1 MKKKITNY
9 FLLLAI
15 AIVGLSSFVSCKD
28 YESDDT
34 VSMKE
39 QLRDIIIKQAGDV
52 SNLASQL
59 QALEGKVGNTDEL
72 AGKTLAE
79 VLADVSETATDA
91 QTTANKNDAQLKSL
105 FNEMTNLN
113 DAVSQLKCV
122 TDLSDKVLTLEKTLN
137 GGDGVDGLVK
147 KVSDIR
153 SDLTTLCNGW
163 TGNLKDLS
171 DEAAKALALAKED
184 SARIDQLKNDHQDS
198 ITEINKQISLLNGKY
213 DNLQLDVNAAKA
225 DAAAAKKQADSL
237 FNETKRL
244 IDSANQ
250 VAMAHINDT
259 LAVTKRELETAFKAA
274 DEALSEKIDSLDA
287 ALNSL
292 LNKLSDR
299 MYKMV
304 TGVIIQG
311 TENYVT
317 GSVNTPFDISSNV
330 LAAFYG
336 SNKTG
341 VNVTFPMGAGPGYS
355 SCYVRPEEATGFT
368 PLIAG
373 ETVLAADA
381 TAMYEESDVY
391 GGNAGRL
398 YVTVNPSSADMSGL
412 QCSLVDTR
420 DDAAAGYGTFT
431 LNKCNDRQMKFG
443 WTRSAETNGFYVANA
458 NVVDPQAA
466 KADVNVETLKDVAK
480 DVLNKVTKSGT
491 SRLSIA
497 EAVSTVY
504 KELNNKLVAYAVKI
518 PGTYVDSLGV
528 EHERN
533 IYSQYKLAATAVKP
547 LSYAT
552 LKDGLS
558 KQIPMLPTLESKGII
573 IDMDQFKW
581 TPISEMDSIEVTVEL
596 DNYPDINNI
605 TINGDPVVKVDVTQP
620 QAVITKFYE
629 KKDGTDTRRY
639 SEDELLA
646 AGKNLNEYY
655 LVDITVTVTDADVK
669 LSDFDFSGVKV
680 TIGTKTE
687 TMKVKVPMDEFN
699 VMIRDI
705 NDQVGGMLDNV
716 TSVAE
721 KLNNAVQ
728 SVDNYINRMNS
739 YIQKINNKLRNI
751 NSLLQI
757 TLMYETS
764 NGGYAQVNALN
775 SASAATQMSL
785 NGKTEG
791 AILLKPTS
799 YTAEMFAPALKKYVA
814 VTSAPSAAA
823 QTFANAGENMNKVLD
838 GRCREVMFQANQPGL
853 YEITYSA
860 VDFYGYIT
868 TRKFYINVE

>member
-52 SNLASQL
+52 SGLARQL
-59 QALEGKVGNTDEL
+59 QELQGKVGDTDPL

-79 VLADVSETATDA
+79 VLADVSSTASDA
-91 QTTANKNDAQLKSL
+91 QTTANKNKTQLSAL
-105 FNEMTNLN
+105 FGTMTDLNE
-113 DAVSQLKCV
+113 AVSKLTCV
-122 TDLSDKVLTLEKTLN
+122 TDLSNKVLTLEQTLN
-137 GGDGVDGLVK
+137 GKDGEDGLVK

-153 SDLTTLCNGW
+153 SELTTLCNGW

-250 VAMAHINDT
+250 VAMDHINDT
-259 LAVTKRELETAFKAA
+259 LAVTKQELENAFKAA

-466 KADVNVETLKDVAK
+466 KADVNVETLKNVAK

-605 TINGDPVVKVDVTQP
+605 TINGDPVVDVDVTQP
-620 QAVITKFYE
+620 QAVITKVYE
-629 KKDGTDTRRY
+629 NKTTGVRY
-639 SEDELLA
+639 NEDELP
-646 AGKNLNEYY
+646 AGADLNDYY
-655 LVDITVTVTDADVK
+655 LVDISVTVKDADVK
-669 LSDFDFSGVKV
+669 LGNFDFSGVKV

-728 SVDNYINRMNS
+728 GVDNYINRMNS

-823 QTFANAGENMNKVLD
+823 QNFANAGENMNKVLD

>member
-184 SARIDQLKNDHQDS
+184 SVRIDKLASDHQDS
-198 ITEINKQISLLNGKY
+198 ITEINKQIKLLNGKY

-341 VNVTFPMGAGPGYS
+341 VNVTFPMGAVSGYS

-620 QAVITKFYE
+620 QAVIKKVYE
-629 KKDGTDTRRY
+629 NKTTGVRYEEDKLPAGADLKD
-639 SEDELLA
+639 
-646 AGKNLNEYY
+646 YY

-699 VMIRDI
+699 AMIRDI

-823 QTFANAGENMNKVLD
+823 QNFANAGENMNKVLD

>member
-79 VLADVSETATDA
+79 VLADVSETATAA
-91 QTTANKNDAQLKSL
+91 QNTANDNDAQLKAL
-105 FNEMTNLN
+105 FKGMTDLNE
-113 DAVSQLKCV
+113 AVSQLDCV
-122 TDLSDKVLTLEKTLN
+122 AELSAKVFGTDGEE
-137 GGDGVDGLVK
+137 GLVK

-153 SDLTTLCNGW
+153 RELTTLCNGW

-250 VAMAHINDT
+250 VAMDHINDT
-259 LAVTKRELETAFKAA
+259 LAVTKQELETAFKAA

-373 ETVLAADA
+373 EAVLAADA

-466 KADVNVETLKDVAK
+466 KADVNVETLKNVAK

-605 TINGDPVVKVDVTQP
+605 TINGDPVVDVDVTQP
-620 QAVITKFYE
+620 QAVITKVYE
-629 KKDGTDTRRY
+629 NKYTGVRY
-639 SEDELLA
+639 NEDELP
-646 AGKNLNEYY
+646 AGANLNDYY
-655 LVDITVTVTDADVK
+655 LVDISVTVKDADVK
-669 LSDFDFSGVKV
+669 LGNFDFSGVKV

-728 SVDNYINRMNS
+728 GVDNYINRMNS

-764 NGGYAQVNALN
+764 NGGYAQVNAVN

-823 QTFANAGENMNKVLD
+823 QNFANAGENMNKVLD

>member
-52 SNLASQL
+52 SSLARQL
-59 QALEGKVGNTDEL
+59 QELQGAVGNTDQL

-79 VLADVSETATDA
+79 VLADVNATATAA
-91 QTTANKNDAQLKSL
+91 QTTANANDAQLKAL
-105 FNEMTNLN
+105 FGATTDLNE
-113 DAVSQLKCV
+113 AVSQLTCV
-122 TDLSDKVLTLEKTLN
+122 SDLSSKVLTLEKTLN
-137 GGDGVDGLVK
+137 GGDGVEGLVK
-147 KVSDIR
+147 KVSDI
-153 SDLTTLCNGW
+153 SNALTTLRNGW

-213 DNLQLDVNAAKA
+213 DNLQSDVNAAKA

-259 LAVTKRELETAFKAA
+259 LAVTKQELETAFKAA

-373 ETVLAADA
+373 VTVLAADA

-466 KADVNVETLKDVAK
+466 KADVNVETLKNVAK

-605 TINGDPVVKVDVTQP
+605 TINGDPVVDVDVTQP
-620 QAVITKFYE
+620 QAVITKVYE
-629 KKDGTDTRRY
+629 NKSTGVRY
-639 SEDELLA
+639 NEDELP
-646 AGKNLNEYY
+646 AGANLNDYY
-655 LVDITVTVTDADVK
+655 LVDISVTVKDADVK
-669 LSDFDFSGVKV
+669 LGNFDFSGVKV

-823 QTFANAGENMNKVLD
+823 QNFANAGENMNKVLD

>member
-9 FLLLAI
+9 FLLLTI

-59 QALEGKVGNTDEL
+59 QALEGKVGNTDQL

-79 VLADVSETATDA
+79 VLADVSSTASDA
-91 QTTANKNDAQLKSL
+91 KSTADANNTQLSAL
-105 FNEMTNLN
+105 FGTVTNLN
-113 DAVSQLKCV
+113 EAVSKLTCV
-122 TDLSDKVLTLEKTLN
+122 TDLSNKVLTLEQTLN
-137 GGDGVDGLVK
+137 GKDGEDGLVK

-184 SARIDQLKNDHQDS
+184 SARIDKLASDHQDS
-198 ITEINKQISLLNGKY
+198 ITEINKQIKLLNGKY

-250 VAMAHINDT
+250 VAMAHIDDT
-259 LAVTKRELETAFKAA
+259 LAVTKQELETAFKAA

-466 KADVNVETLKDVAK
+466 KADVNVETLKNVAK

-558 KQIPMLPTLESKGII
+558 KQIPMLPTLESKGIN

-605 TINGDPVVKVDVTQP
+605 TINGDPVVDVDVTQP
-620 QAVITKFYE
+620 QAVITKVYE
-629 KKDGTDTRRY
+629 NKTTGVRYEEDKLPAGADLKD
-639 SEDELLA
+639 
-646 AGKNLNEYY
+646 YY

-669 LSDFDFSGVKV
+669 LSNFDFSGVKV

-728 SVDNYINRMNS
+728 GVDNYINKMNS

-823 QTFANAGENMNKVLD
+823 QNFANAGENMNKVLD

>member
-79 VLADVSETATDA
+79 VLADVSETATAA
-91 QTTANKNDAQLKSL
+91 QNTANKNDAQLKAL
-105 FNEMTNLN
+105 FGEMTNLN
-113 DAVSQLKCV
+113 DAVSQLTCV
-122 TDLSDKVLTLEKTLN
+122 SDLSNKVLTLEKTLN
-137 GGDGVDGLVK
+137 GGDGVEGLID
-147 KVSDIR
+147 KVSNI
-153 SDLTTLCNGW
+153 SNGLTTLRNGW

-259 LAVTKRELETAFKAA
+259 LAVTKQELETAFKAA

-373 ETVLAADA
+373 EAVLAADA

-605 TINGDPVVKVDVTQP
+605 TINGDPVVDVDVTQP
-620 QAVITKFYE
+620 QAVITKVYE
-629 KKDGTDTRRY
+629 NKSTGVRY
-639 SEDELLA
+639 NEDELP
-646 AGKNLNEYY
+646 AGANLNDYY
-655 LVDITVTVTDADVK
+655 LVDISVTVKDADVK
-669 LSDFDFSGVKV
+669 LGNFDFSGVKV

-764 NGGYAQVNALN
+764 NGGYAQVNAVN

-823 QTFANAGENMNKVLD
+823 QNFANAGENMNKVLD

>member
-91 QTTANKNDAQLKSL
+91 QTTANANSTQLKAL
-105 FNEMTNLN
+105 FGEMTNLN
-113 DAVSQLKCV
+113 DAVSQLTCV

-137 GGDGVDGLVK
+137 GGDGVEGLIE
-147 KVSDIR
+147 KVSNI
-153 SDLTTLCNGW
+153 SNDLTTLRNGW

-184 SARIDQLKNDHQDS
+184 SARIDKLASDHQDS
-198 ITEINKQISLLNGKY
+198 ITEINKQIKLLNGKY
-213 DNLQLDVNAAKA
+213 DNLQSDVNAAKA

-620 QAVITKFYE
+620 QAVIKKVYE
-629 KKDGTDTRRY
+629 NKTTGVRYEEDKLPAGADLKD
-639 SEDELLA
+639 
-646 AGKNLNEYY
+646 YY

-699 VMIRDI
+699 AMIRDI

-823 QTFANAGENMNKVLD
+823 QNFANAGENMNKVLD

>member
-184 SARIDQLKNDHQDS
+184 SARIDKLASDHQDS
-198 ITEINKQISLLNGKY
+198 ITEINKQIKLLNGKY

-341 VNVTFPMGAGPGYS
+341 VNVTFPMGAVSGYS

-605 TINGDPVVKVDVTQP
+605 TINGDPVVKVDATQP
-620 QAVITKFYE
+620 QAVIKTVYE
-629 KKDGTDTRRY
+629 NKTTGVRYEEDKLPAGADLKD
-639 SEDELLA
+639 
-646 AGKNLNEYY
+646 YY

-699 VMIRDI
+699 AMIRDI

>member
-79 VLADVSETATDA
+79 VLADVSETATAA
-91 QTTANKNDAQLKSL
+91 QNTANDNDAQLKAL
-105 FNEMTNLN
+105 FKGMTDLNE
-113 DAVSQLKCV
+113 AVSQLDCV
-122 TDLSDKVLTLEKTLN
+122 AELSSKVLTLEKTLN
-137 GGDGVDGLVK
+137 GEDGVDGLVK

-153 SDLTTLCNGW
+153 SELTTLCNGW

-259 LAVTKRELETAFKAA
+259 LAVTKQELETAFKAA

-466 KADVNVETLKDVAK
+466 KADVNVETLKNVAK

-620 QAVITKFYE
+620 QAVIKKVYE
-629 KKDGTDTRRY
+629 NKTTGVRYEEDKLPAGADLKD
-639 SEDELLA
+639 
-646 AGKNLNEYY
+646 YY

-699 VMIRDI
+699 AMIRDI

-823 QTFANAGENMNKVLD
+823 QNFANAGENMNKVLD

>member
-137 GGDGVDGLVK
+137 GGDGVEGLVK

-259 LAVTKRELETAFKAA
+259 LAVTKQELETAFKAA

-605 TINGDPVVKVDVTQP
+605 TINGDPVVDVDVTQP
-620 QAVITKFYE
+620 QAVITKVYE
-629 KKDGTDTRRY
+629 NKSTGVRY
-639 SEDELLA
+639 NEDELP
-646 AGKNLNEYY
+646 AGANLNDYY
-655 LVDITVTVTDADVK
+655 LVDISVTVKDADVK
-669 LSDFDFSGVKV
+669 LGNFDFSGVKV

-823 QTFANAGENMNKVLD
+823 QNFANAGENMNKVLD

>member
-79 VLADVSETATDA
+79 VLADVSETASTA
-91 QTTANKNDAQLKSL
+91 KETANKNDAQLKSL
-105 FNEMTNLN
+105 FGEMTNLN
-113 DAVSQLKCV
+113 DAVSQLTCV
-122 TDLSDKVLTLEKTLN
+122 SELSSKVLTLEKTLN

-153 SDLTTLCNGW
+153 SELTTLCNGW

-259 LAVTKRELETAFKAA
+259 LAVTKQELETAFKAA

-466 KADVNVETLKDVAK
+466 KADVNVETLKNVAK

-605 TINGDPVVKVDVTQP
+605 TINGDPVVDVDVTQP
-620 QAVITKFYE
+620 QAVITKVYE
-629 KKDGTDTRRY
+629 NKSTGVRY
-639 SEDELLA
+639 NEDELP
-646 AGKNLNEYY
+646 AGANLNDYY
-655 LVDITVTVTDADVK
+655 LVDISVTVKDADVK
-669 LSDFDFSGVKV
+669 LGNFDFSGVKV

-728 SVDNYINRMNS
+728 SVDNYINKMNS

-764 NGGYAQVNALN
+764 NGGYAQVNAVN

-823 QTFANAGENMNKVLD
+823 QNFANAGENMNKVLD

>member
-79 VLADVSETATDA
+79 VLADVSETASTA
-91 QTTANKNDAQLKSL
+91 KETANKNDAQLKSL
-105 FNEMTNLN
+105 FGEMTNLN
-113 DAVSQLKCV
+113 DAVSQLTCV
-122 TDLSDKVLTLEKTLN
+122 SELSSKVLTLEKTLN

-153 SDLTTLCNGW
+153 SELTTLCNGW

-213 DNLQLDVNAAKA
+213 DNLQSDVNAAKA

-259 LAVTKRELETAFKAA
+259 LAVTKQELETAFKAA

-466 KADVNVETLKDVAK
+466 KADVNVETLKNVAK

-605 TINGDPVVKVDVTQP
+605 TINGDPVVDVDVTQP
-620 QAVITKFYE
+620 QAVITKVYE
-629 KKDGTDTRRY
+629 NKSTGVRY
-639 SEDELLA
+639 NEDELP
-646 AGKNLNEYY
+646 AGANLNDYY
-655 LVDITVTVTDADVK
+655 LVDISVTVKDADVK
-669 LSDFDFSGVKV
+669 LGNFDFSGVKV

-728 SVDNYINRMNS
+728 SVDNYINKMNS

-764 NGGYAQVNALN
+764 NGGYAQVNAVN

-823 QTFANAGENMNKVLD
+823 QNFANAGENMNKVLD

>member
-184 SARIDQLKNDHQDS
+184 SARIDKLASDHQDS
-198 ITEINKQISLLNGKY
+198 ITEINKQIKLLNGKY

-259 LAVTKRELETAFKAA
+259 LAVTKQELETAFKAA

-373 ETVLAADA
+373 EAVLAADA

-466 KADVNVETLKDVAK
+466 KADVNVETLKNVAK

-620 QAVITKFYE
+620 QAVIKKVYE
-629 KKDGTDTRRY
+629 NKTTGVRYEEDKLPAGADLKD
-639 SEDELLA
+639 
-646 AGKNLNEYY
+646 YY

-669 LSDFDFSGVKV
+669 LSNFDFSGVKV

-699 VMIRDI
+699 AMIRDI

-823 QTFANAGENMNKVLD
+823 QNFANAGENMNKVLD

>member
-79 VLADVSETATDA
+79 VLADVSETATAA
-91 QTTANKNDAQLKSL
+91 QNTANKNNTQLKAL
-105 FNEMTNLN
+105 FGEMTNLN
-113 DAVSQLKCV
+113 DAVSQLTCV
-122 TDLSDKVLTLEKTLN
+122 SELSSKVLTLEKTLN
-137 GGDGVDGLVK
+137 GGDGVEGLVK

-184 SARIDQLKNDHQDS
+184 SARIDKLASDHQDS

-250 VAMAHINDT
+250 VAMDHINDT
-259 LAVTKRELETAFKAA
+259 LAVTKQELETAFKAA

-341 VNVTFPMGAGPGYS
+341 VNVTFPMGAVSGYS

-605 TINGDPVVKVDVTQP
+605 TINGDPVVDVDVTQP
-620 QAVITKFYE
+620 QAVIKKVYE
-629 KKDGTDTRRY
+629 NKSTGVRY
-639 SEDELLA
+639 NEDELP
-646 AGKNLNEYY
+646 AGANLNDYY
-655 LVDITVTVTDADVK
+655 LVDISVTVKDADVK
-669 LSDFDFSGVKV
+669 LGNFDFSGVKV

-823 QTFANAGENMNKVLD
+823 QNFANAGENMNKVLD

>member
-184 SARIDQLKNDHQDS
+184 SARIDKLASDHQDS
-198 ITEINKQISLLNGKY
+198 ITEINKQIKLLNGKY

-259 LAVTKRELETAFKAA
+259 LAVTKQELETAFKAA

-466 KADVNVETLKDVAK
+466 KADVNVETLKNVAK

-620 QAVITKFYE
+620 QAVIKKVYE
-629 KKDGTDTRRY
+629 NKTTGVRYEEDKLPAGADLKD
-639 SEDELLA
+639 
-646 AGKNLNEYY
+646 YY

-699 VMIRDI
+699 AMIRDI

-814 VTSAPSAAA
+814 VTSGPSAAA
-823 QTFANAGENMNKVLD
+823 QTFGNAGENMNKVLD

>member
-59 QALEGKVGNTDEL
+59 QALEGKVGNTDQL

-79 VLADVSETATDA
+79 VLADVNATASA
-91 QTTANKNDAQLKSL
+91 AKATANKNDAQLKAL
-105 FNEMTNLN
+105 FGETSNLN
-113 DAVSQLKCV
+113 EAVSQLKCV
-122 TDLSDKVLTLEKTLN
+122 TDLSNKVLTLEKTLN
-137 GGDGVDGLVK
+137 GGDGVEGLID
-147 KVSDIR
+147 KVSNI
-153 SDLTTLCNGW
+153 SNGLTTLRNGW

-259 LAVTKRELETAFKAA
+259 LAVTKQELENAFKAA

-373 ETVLAADA
+373 EAVLAADA

-466 KADVNVETLKDVAK
+466 KADVNVETLKNVAK

-596 DNYPDINNI
+596 DSYPDINNI
-605 TINGDPVVKVDVTQP
+605 TINGNPGVDVDVTQP
-620 QAVITKFYE
+620 TAVITKVYKHKTTGARLE
-629 KKDGTDTRRY
+629 IVGNNLPAGTD
-639 SEDELLA
+639 
-646 AGKNLNEYY
+646 LNEYY
-655 LVDITVTVTDADVK
+655 LVDVTVTVNDADVE
-669 LSDFDFSGVKV
+669 LGNFDFSGVKV

-699 VMIRDI
+699 AMIRDI

-764 NGGYAQVNALN
+764 NGGYAQVNAVN

-823 QTFANAGENMNKVLD
+823 QNFANAGENMNKVLD

>member
-79 VLADVSETATDA
+79 VLADVSETASTA
-91 QTTANKNDAQLKSL
+91 KETANKNDAQLKSL
-105 FNEMTNLN
+105 FGEMTNLN
-113 DAVSQLKCV
+113 DAVSQLTCV

-184 SARIDQLKNDHQDS
+184 SARIDKLASDHQDS

-341 VNVTFPMGAGPGYS
+341 VNVTFPMGAVSGYS

-605 TINGDPVVKVDVTQP
+605 TINGDPVVDVDVTQP
-620 QAVITKFYE
+620 QAVITKVYE
-629 KKDGTDTRRY
+629 NKSTGVRY
-639 SEDELLA
+639 NEDELP
-646 AGKNLNEYY
+646 AGANLNDYY
-655 LVDITVTVTDADVK
+655 LVDISVTVKDADVK
-669 LSDFDFSGVKV
+669 LGNFDFSGVKV

-699 VMIRDI
+699 AMIRDI

-823 QTFANAGENMNKVLD
+823 QNFANAGENMNKVLD

>member
-184 SARIDQLKNDHQDS
+184 SARIDKLASDHQDS
-198 ITEINKQISLLNGKY
+198 ITEINKQIKLLNGKY
-213 DNLQLDVNAAKA
+213 DNLQSDVNAAKA

-259 LAVTKRELETAFKAA
+259 LAVTKQELETAFKAA

-341 VNVTFPMGAGPGYS
+341 VNVTFPMGAVSGYS

-420 DDAAAGYGTFT
+420 DDAAAGYGTLT

-620 QAVITKFYE
+620 QAVIKKVYE
-629 KKDGTDTRRY
+629 NKTTGVRYEEDKLPAGADLKD
-639 SEDELLA
+639 
-646 AGKNLNEYY
+646 YY

-823 QTFANAGENMNKVLD
+823 QNFANAGENMNKVLD

>member
-184 SARIDQLKNDHQDS
+184 SARIDKLASDHQDS
-198 ITEINKQISLLNGKY
+198 ITEINKQIKLLNGKY

-420 DDAAAGYGTFT
+420 DDAAAGYGTLT

-620 QAVITKFYE
+620 QAVIKKVYE
-629 KKDGTDTRRY
+629 NKTTGVRYEEDKLPAGADLKD
-639 SEDELLA
+639 
-646 AGKNLNEYY
+646 YY

-699 VMIRDI
+699 AMIRDI

>member
-52 SNLASQL
+52 SSLARQL
-59 QALEGKVGNTDEL
+59 QELQGAVGNTDQL

-79 VLADVSETATDA
+79 VLADVNATATAA
-91 QTTANKNDAQLKSL
+91 QTTANENDAQLKAL
-105 FNEMTNLN
+105 FGATTDLNE
-113 DAVSQLKCV
+113 AVSQLTCV
-122 TDLSDKVLTLEKTLN
+122 SDLSSKVLTLEKTLN
-137 GGDGVDGLVK
+137 GGDGEDGLVK

-153 SDLTTLCNGW
+153 SELTTLCNGW

-184 SARIDQLKNDHQDS
+184 SVRIDKLASDHQDS

-213 DNLQLDVNAAKA
+213 DNLQSDVNAAKA

-259 LAVTKRELETAFKAA
+259 LAVTKQELENAFKAA

-341 VNVTFPMGAGPGYS
+341 VNVTFPMGAVAGYS

-373 ETVLAADA
+373 EAVLAADA

-605 TINGDPVVKVDVTQP
+605 TINGDPVVDVDVTQP
-620 QAVITKFYE
+620 QAVITKVYE
-629 KKDGTDTRRY
+629 NKSTGVRY
-639 SEDELLA
+639 NEDELP
-646 AGKNLNEYY
+646 AGANLNDYY
-655 LVDITVTVTDADVK
+655 LVDISVTVKDADVK
-669 LSDFDFSGVKV
+669 LGNFDFSNVKV

-728 SVDNYINRMNS
+728 GVDNYINRMNS

-764 NGGYAQVNALN
+764 NGGYAQVNAVN

-823 QTFANAGENMNKVLD
+823 QNFANAGENMNKVLD

>member
-79 VLADVSETATDA
+79 VLADVSETATAA
-91 QTTANKNDAQLKSL
+91 QNTANDNDKQLKAL
-105 FNEMTNLN
+105 FGEMTNLN
-113 DAVSQLKCV
+113 DAVSQLTCV

-184 SARIDQLKNDHQDS
+184 SARIDKLASDHQDS

-341 VNVTFPMGAGPGYS
+341 VNVTFPMGAVSGYS

-605 TINGDPVVKVDVTQP
+605 TINGDPVVDVDVTQP
-620 QAVITKFYE
+620 QAVITKVYE
-629 KKDGTDTRRY
+629 NKSTGVRY
-639 SEDELLA
+639 NEDELP
-646 AGKNLNEYY
+646 AGANLNDYY
-655 LVDITVTVTDADVK
+655 LVDISVTVKDADVK
-669 LSDFDFSGVKV
+669 LGNFDFSGVKV

-699 VMIRDI
+699 AMIRDI

-823 QTFANAGENMNKVLD
+823 QNFANAGENMNKVLD

>member
-259 LAVTKRELETAFKAA
+259 LAVTKQELETAFKAA

-373 ETVLAADA
+373 EAVLAADA

-420 DDAAAGYGTFT
+420 DDAAAGYGTLT

-466 KADVNVETLKDVAK
+466 KADVNVETLKNVAK

-620 QAVITKFYE
+620 QAVIKKVYE
-629 KKDGTDTRRY
+629 NKTTGVRYEEDKLPAGADLKD
-639 SEDELLA
+639 
-646 AGKNLNEYY
+646 YY

-699 VMIRDI
+699 AMIRDI

-823 QTFANAGENMNKVLD
+823 QNFANAGENMNKVLD

>member
-79 VLADVSETATDA
+79 VLADVNATASEAKATAS
-91 QTTANKNDAQLKSL
+91 ANDLQLKAL
-105 FNEMTNLN
+105 FGTMTDLN
-113 DAVSQLKCV
+113 YAVSNLDCV
-122 TDLSDKVLTLEKTLN
+122 SELSAKVFGTDGEE
-137 GGDGVDGLVK
+137 GLVK

-153 SDLTTLCNGW
+153 NDLTTLRNGW

-213 DNLQLDVNAAKA
+213 DNLQSDVNAAKA

-259 LAVTKRELETAFKAA
+259 LAVTKQELETAFKAA

-373 ETVLAADA
+373 EAVLAADA
-381 TAMYEESDVY
+381 TAMYENSDVY

-466 KADVNVETLKDVAK
+466 KADVNVETLKNVAK

-605 TINGDPVVKVDVTQP
+605 TINGDPVVDVDVTQP
-620 QAVITKFYE
+620 KAVIKKVYE
-629 KKDGTDTRRY
+629 NKTTGVRYEEDKLPAGADLKD
-639 SEDELLA
+639 
-646 AGKNLNEYY
+646 YY

-669 LSDFDFSGVKV
+669 LSNFDFSGVKV

-728 SVDNYINRMNS
+728 GVDNYINRMNS

-764 NGGYAQVNALN
+764 NGGYAQVNAVN
-775 SASAATQMSL
+775 SASAATQMRL

-823 QTFANAGENMNKVLD
+823 QAFANAGENMNKVLD

>member
-79 VLADVSETATDA
+79 VLADVSETATAA
-91 QTTANKNDAQLKSL
+91 QNTANDNDAQLKAL
-105 FNEMTNLN
+105 FNGMTDLN
-113 DAVSQLKCV
+113 EAVSQLTCV

-137 GGDGVDGLVK
+137 GGDGEDGLVK

-153 SDLTTLCNGW
+153 SELTTLCNGW

-250 VAMAHINDT
+250 VAMDHINDT
-259 LAVTKRELETAFKAA
+259 LAVTKQELETAFKAA

-466 KADVNVETLKDVAK
+466 KADVNVETLKNVAK

-605 TINGDPVVKVDVTQP
+605 TINGDPVVDVDVTQP
-620 QAVITKFYE
+620 QAVIKKVYE
-629 KKDGTDTRRY
+629 NKTTGVRYEEDKLPAGADLKD
-639 SEDELLA
+639 
-646 AGKNLNEYY
+646 YY

-669 LSDFDFSGVKV
+669 LSNFDFSGVKV

-823 QTFANAGENMNKVLD
+823 QNFANAGENMNKVLD

>member
-137 GGDGVDGLVK
+137 GGDGVEGLVK

-184 SARIDQLKNDHQDS
+184 SARIDKLASDHQDS
-198 ITEINKQISLLNGKY
+198 ITEINKQIKLLNGKY
-213 DNLQLDVNAAKA
+213 DNLQSDVNAAKA

-341 VNVTFPMGAGPGYS
+341 VNVTFPMGAVSGYS

-381 TAMYEESDVY
+381 TAMYEESDV
-391 GGNAGRL
+391 
-398 YVTVNPSSADMSGL
+398 
-412 QCSLVDTR
+412 
-420 DDAAAGYGTFT
+420 
-431 LNKCNDRQMKFG
+431 
-443 WTRSAETNGFYVANA
+443 
-458 NVVDPQAA
+458 
-466 KADVNVETLKDVAK
+466 
-480 DVLNKVTKSGT
+480 
-491 SRLSIA
+491 
-497 EAVSTVY
+497 
-504 KELNNKLVAYAVKI
+504 
-518 PGTYVDSLGV
+518 
-528 EHERN
+528 
-533 IYSQYKLAATAVKP
+533 
-547 LSYAT
+547 
-552 LKDGLS
+552 
-558 KQIPMLPTLESKGII
+558 
-573 IDMDQFKW
+573 
-581 TPISEMDSIEVTVEL
+581 
-596 DNYPDINNI
+596 
-605 TINGDPVVKVDVTQP
+605 
-620 QAVITKFYE
+620 
-629 KKDGTDTRRY
+629 
-639 SEDELLA
+639 
-646 AGKNLNEYY
+646 
-655 LVDITVTVTDADVK
+655 
-669 LSDFDFSGVKV
+669 
-680 TIGTKTE
+680 
-687 TMKVKVPMDEFN
+687 
-699 VMIRDI
+699 
-705 NDQVGGMLDNV
+705 
-716 TSVAE
+716 
-721 KLNNAVQ
+721 
-728 SVDNYINRMNS
+728 
-739 YIQKINNKLRNI
+739 
-751 NSLLQI
+751 
-757 TLMYETS
+757 
-764 NGGYAQVNALN
+764 
-775 SASAATQMSL
+775 
-785 NGKTEG
+785 
-791 AILLKPTS
+791 
-799 YTAEMFAPALKKYVA
+799 
-814 VTSAPSAAA
+814 
-823 QTFANAGENMNKVLD
+823 
-838 GRCREVMFQANQPGL
+838 
-853 YEITYSA
+853 
-860 VDFYGYIT
+860 
-868 TRKFYINVE
+868 

>member
-79 VLADVSETATDA
+79 VLADVSETATAA
-91 QTTANKNDAQLKSL
+91 QNTANDNDKQLKAL
-105 FNEMTNLN
+105 FGEMTNLN
-113 DAVSQLKCV
+113 NAVSQLTCV

-184 SARIDQLKNDHQDS
+184 SARIDKLKNDHQDS

-259 LAVTKRELETAFKAA
+259 LAVTKQELETAFKAA

-341 VNVTFPMGAGPGYS
+341 VNVTFPMGAVSGYS

-466 KADVNVETLKDVAK
+466 KADVNVETLKNVAK

-620 QAVITKFYE
+620 QAVIKKVYE
-629 KKDGTDTRRY
+629 NKTTGVRYEEDKLPAGADLKD
-639 SEDELLA
+639 
-646 AGKNLNEYY
+646 YY

-669 LSDFDFSGVKV
+669 LSNFDFSGVKV

-699 VMIRDI
+699 AMIRDI

-823 QTFANAGENMNKVLD
+823 QNFANAGENMNKVLD

>member
-79 VLADVSETATDA
+79 VLADVSETATKA
-91 QTTANKNDAQLKSL
+91 QTTANKNDAQLKAL
-105 FNEMTNLN
+105 FKGMTDLNE
-113 DAVSQLKCV
+113 AVSQLTCV

-137 GGDGVDGLVK
+137 GGDGVEGLVK

-184 SARIDQLKNDHQDS
+184 SVRIDKLASDHQDS
-198 ITEINKQISLLNGKY
+198 ITEINKQIKLLNGKY

-341 VNVTFPMGAGPGYS
+341 VNVTFPMGAVSGYS

-620 QAVITKFYE
+620 QAVIKKVYE
-629 KKDGTDTRRY
+629 NKTTGVRYEEDKLPAGADLKD
-639 SEDELLA
+639 
-646 AGKNLNEYY
+646 YY
-655 LVDITVTVTDADVK
+655 LVDISVTVKDADVK
-669 LSDFDFSGVKV
+669 LGNFDFSGVKV

-728 SVDNYINRMNS
+728 GVDNYINRMNS

>member
-59 QALEGKVGNTDEL
+59 QALEGKVGNTDQL

-79 VLADVSETATDA
+79 VLANVSETASA
-91 QTTANKNDAQLKSL
+91 AKETASKNDTQLKAL
-105 FNEMTNLN
+105 FGATTDLNE
-113 DAVSQLKCV
+113 AVSKLTCV
-122 TDLSDKVLTLEKTLN
+122 TDLSDKVLTVEKTLN
-137 GGDGVDGLVK
+137 GGDGVEGLVK

-184 SARIDQLKNDHQDS
+184 SARIDKLASDHQDS

-259 LAVTKRELETAFKAA
+259 LAVTKQELETAFKAA

-373 ETVLAADA
+373 EAVLAADA

-431 LNKCNDRQMKFG
+431 LNKCNDRQTKFG

-466 KADVNVETLKDVAK
+466 KADVNVENLKEVAK

-558 KQIPMLPTLESKGII
+558 KQLPMLPTLESKGIS

-581 TPISEMDSIEVTVEL
+581 TPIEEMDSIEVEIKL
-596 DNYPDINNI
+596 DEYPDINNI
-605 TINGDPVVKVDVTQP
+605 TIDGSKVEDVKVDVTQP
-620 QAVITKFYE
+620 KVTVKKKYL
-629 KKDGTDTRRY
+629 KKDGSDATYYTEEQIKGHESD
-639 SEDELLA
+639 
-646 AGKNLNEYY
+646 YY
-655 LVDITVTVTDADVK
+655 LADVEVSVSDADVK
-669 LSDFDFSGVKV
+669 VGKIDFSKVKA

-687 TMKVKVPMDEFN
+687 TLKVKVPMDQFN
-699 VMIRDI
+699 KIIADI

-823 QTFANAGENMNKVLD
+823 QNFANAGENMNKVLD

>member
-79 VLADVSETATDA
+79 VLADVSETATA
-91 QTTANKNDAQLKSL
+91 AKETASKNNEQLKAL
-105 FNEMTNLN
+105 FGEMTNLN
-113 DAVSQLKCV
+113 EAVSQLTCV
-122 TDLSDKVLTLEKTLN
+122 SELSSKVLTLEKTLN
-137 GGDGVDGLVK
+137 GGDGVEGLIE
-147 KVSDIR
+147 KVSNI
-153 SDLTTLCNGW
+153 SNDLTTLCNGW

-259 LAVTKRELETAFKAA
+259 LAVTKQELENAFKAA

-373 ETVLAADA
+373 EAVLAADA

-466 KADVNVETLKDVAK
+466 KADVNVETLKNVAK

-558 KQIPMLPTLESKGII
+558 QQLPMLPTLESKGII

-605 TINGDPVVKVDVTQP
+605 TINGDPVVDVDVTQP
-620 QAVITKFYE
+620 QAVIKKVYE
-629 KKDGTDTRRY
+629 NKSTGVRY
-639 SEDELLA
+639 NEDELP
-646 AGKNLNEYY
+646 AGANLNDYY
-655 LVDITVTVTDADVK
+655 LVDISVTVKDADVK
-669 LSDFDFSGVKV
+669 LGNFDFSGVKV

-728 SVDNYINRMNS
+728 GVDNYINRMNS

-764 NGGYAQVNALN
+764 NGGYAQVNAVN

-823 QTFANAGENMNKVLD
+823 QNFANAGENMNKVLD

>member
-184 SARIDQLKNDHQDS
+184 SARIDKLASDHQDS
-198 ITEINKQISLLNGKY
+198 ITEINKQIKLLNGKY

-341 VNVTFPMGAGPGYS
+341 VNVTFPMGAVSGYS

-420 DDAAAGYGTFT
+420 DDAAAGYGTLT

-620 QAVITKFYE
+620 QAVIKKVYE
-629 KKDGTDTRRY
+629 NKTTGVRYEEDKLPAGADLKD
-639 SEDELLA
+639 
-646 AGKNLNEYY
+646 YY

-699 VMIRDI
+699 AMIRDI

-823 QTFANAGENMNKVLD
+823 QNFANAGENMNKVLD

>member
-52 SNLASQL
+52 SSLARQL
-59 QALEGKVGNTDEL
+59 QELQGAVGNTDQL

-79 VLADVSETATDA
+79 VLADVNATATAA
-91 QTTANKNDAQLKSL
+91 QTTANENDAQLKAL
-105 FNEMTNLN
+105 FGATTDLNE
-113 DAVSQLKCV
+113 AVSQLTCV
-122 TDLSDKVLTLEKTLN
+122 SDLSSKVLTLEKTLN
-137 GGDGVDGLVK
+137 GGDGEDGLVK

-153 SDLTTLCNGW
+153 SELTTLCNGW

-184 SARIDQLKNDHQDS
+184 SVRIDKLASDHQDS
-198 ITEINKQISLLNGKY
+198 ITEINKQIKLLNGKY

-250 VAMAHINDT
+250 VAIAHINDT
-259 LAVTKRELETAFKAA
+259 LAVTKQELETAFKAA

-381 TAMYEESDVY
+381 TAMYENSDVY

-466 KADVNVETLKDVAK
+466 KADVNVETLKNVAK

-596 DNYPDINNI
+596 DSYPDINNI
-605 TINGDPVVKVDVTQP
+605 TINGNPVVDVDVTQP
-620 QAVITKFYE
+620 QAVITKVYE
-629 KKDGTDTRRY
+629 NKSTGVRY
-639 SEDELLA
+639 NEDELP
-646 AGKNLNEYY
+646 AGANLNDYY
-655 LVDITVTVTDADVK
+655 LVDISVTVKDADVK
-669 LSDFDFSGVKV
+669 LGNFDFSGVKV

-728 SVDNYINRMNS
+728 GVDNYINRMNS

-764 NGGYAQVNALN
+764 NGGYAQVNAVN

-823 QTFANAGENMNKVLD
+823 QNFANAGENMNKVLD

>member
-79 VLADVSETATDA
+79 VLADVSETATAA
-91 QTTANKNDAQLKSL
+91 QNTANDNDAQLKAL
-105 FNEMTNLN
+105 FKGMTDLNE
-113 DAVSQLKCV
+113 AVSQLDCV
-122 TDLSDKVLTLEKTLN
+122 AELSAKVFGTDGEE
-137 GGDGVDGLVK
+137 GLVK

-153 SDLTTLCNGW
+153 RELTTLCNGW

-250 VAMAHINDT
+250 VAMDHINDT
-259 LAVTKRELETAFKAA
+259 LAVTKQELETAFKAA

-466 KADVNVETLKDVAK
+466 KADVNVETLKNVAK

-620 QAVITKFYE
+620 QAVIKKVYE
-629 KKDGTDTRRY
+629 NKTTGVRYEEDKLPAGADLKD
-639 SEDELLA
+639 
-646 AGKNLNEYY
+646 YY
-655 LVDITVTVTDADVK
+655 LVDITVTVTDVK
-669 LSDFDFSGVKV
+669 LSNFDFSGVKV

-687 TMKVKVPMDEFN
+687 TMKVKVPMDDFN

-721 KLNNAVQ
+721 KLNNTVQ
-728 SVDNYINRMNS
+728 GVDNYINKMNS

-823 QTFANAGENMNKVLD
+823 QNFANAGENMNKVLD

>member
-52 SNLASQL
+52 SSLASQL
-59 QALEGKVGNTDEL
+59 QALEGKVGNTDQL

-79 VLADVSETATDA
+79 VLADVSETATKA
-91 QTTANKNDAQLKSL
+91 QTTANANNTQLKAL
-105 FNEMTNLN
+105 FGEMTNLN
-113 DAVSQLKCV
+113 DAVSQLTCV

-137 GGDGVDGLVK
+137 GGDGVEGLVK

-184 SARIDQLKNDHQDS
+184 SVRIDKLASDHQDS

-259 LAVTKRELETAFKAA
+259 LAVTKQELETAFKAA

-341 VNVTFPMGAGPGYS
+341 VNVTFPMGTGPGYS

-373 ETVLAADA
+373 EAVLAADA

-605 TINGDPVVKVDVTQP
+605 TINGDPVVDVDVTQP
-620 QAVITKFYE
+620 QAVITKVYE
-629 KKDGTDTRRY
+629 NKSTGVRY
-639 SEDELLA
+639 NEDELP
-646 AGKNLNEYY
+646 AGANLNDYY
-655 LVDITVTVTDADVK
+655 LVDISVTVKDADVK
-669 LSDFDFSGVKV
+669 LGNFDFSNVKV

-687 TMKVKVPMDEFN
+687 TMKVKVPMDDFN
-699 VMIRDI
+699 AMIRDI

-728 SVDNYINRMNS
+728 GVDNYINRMNS

-764 NGGYAQVNALN
+764 NGGYAQVNAVN

-823 QTFANAGENMNKVLD
+823 QNFANAGENMNKVLD

>member
-59 QALEGKVGNTDEL
+59 QALEGKVGNTDQL

-79 VLADVSETATDA
+79 VLADVNATATAA
-91 QTTANKNDAQLKSL
+91 QTTANENDAQLKAL
-105 FNEMTNLN
+105 FGATTDLNE
-113 DAVSQLKCV
+113 AVSQLTCV
-122 TDLSDKVLTLEKTLN
+122 SDLSSKVLTLEKTLN
-137 GGDGVDGLVK
+137 GGDGEDGLVK

-153 SDLTTLCNGW
+153 SELTTLCNGW

-184 SARIDQLKNDHQDS
+184 SVRIDKLASDHQDS

-259 LAVTKRELETAFKAA
+259 LAVTKQELETAFKAA

-341 VNVTFPMGAGPGYS
+341 VNVTFPMGAVSGYS

-381 TAMYEESDVY
+381 TAMYENSDVY

-480 DVLNKVTKSGT
+480 DVLKKVTKSGT

-605 TINGDPVVKVDVTQP
+605 TINGDPVVDVDVTQP
-620 QAVITKFYE
+620 QAVITKVYE
-629 KKDGTDTRRY
+629 NKSTGVRY
-639 SEDELLA
+639 NEDELP
-646 AGKNLNEYY
+646 AGANLNDYY
-655 LVDITVTVTDADVK
+655 LVDISVTVKDADVK
-669 LSDFDFSGVKV
+669 LGNFDFSNVKV

-687 TMKVKVPMDEFN
+687 TMKVKVPMDDFN
-699 VMIRDI
+699 AMIRDI

-764 NGGYAQVNALN
+764 NGGYAQVNAVN

-823 QTFANAGENMNKVLD
+823 QNFANAGENMNKVLD

>member
-52 SNLASQL
+52 SSLASQL
-59 QALEGKVGNTDEL
+59 QALEGKVGNTDQL

-79 VLADVSETATDA
+79 VLADVSETATKA
-91 QTTANKNDAQLKSL
+91 QTTANANNTQLKAL
-105 FNEMTNLN
+105 FGEMTNLN
-113 DAVSQLKCV
+113 DAVSQLTCV

-137 GGDGVDGLVK
+137 GGDGVEGLVK

-184 SARIDQLKNDHQDS
+184 SARIDKLASDHQDS

-259 LAVTKRELETAFKAA
+259 LAVTKQELETAFKAA

-341 VNVTFPMGAGPGYS
+341 VNVTFPMGTGPGYS

-373 ETVLAADA
+373 EAVLAADA

-605 TINGDPVVKVDVTQP
+605 TINGDPVVDVDVTQP
-620 QAVITKFYE
+620 QAVITKVYE
-629 KKDGTDTRRY
+629 NKSTGVRY
-639 SEDELLA
+639 NEDELP
-646 AGKNLNEYY
+646 AGANLNDYY
-655 LVDITVTVTDADVK
+655 LVDISVTVKDADVK
-669 LSDFDFSGVKV
+669 LGNFDFSNVKV

-728 SVDNYINRMNS
+728 GVDNYINRMNS

-764 NGGYAQVNALN
+764 NGGYAQVNAVN

-823 QTFANAGENMNKVLD
+823 QNFANAGENMNKVLD

>member
-79 VLADVSETATDA
+79 VLADVSETATAA
-91 QTTANKNDAQLKSL
+91 QNTANDNDAQLKAL
-105 FNEMTNLN
+105 FKGMTDLNE
-113 DAVSQLKCV
+113 AVSQLDCV
-122 TDLSDKVLTLEKTLN
+122 AELSAKVFGTDGEE
-137 GGDGVDGLVK
+137 GLVK

-153 SDLTTLCNGW
+153 RELTTLCNGW

-250 VAMAHINDT
+250 VAMDHINDT
-259 LAVTKRELETAFKAA
+259 LAVTKQELETAFKAA

-466 KADVNVETLKDVAK
+466 KADVNVETLKNVAK

-620 QAVITKFYE
+620 QAVIKKVYE
-629 KKDGTDTRRY
+629 NKTTGVRYEEDKLPAGADLKD
-639 SEDELLA
+639 
-646 AGKNLNEYY
+646 YY

-669 LSDFDFSGVKV
+669 LSNFDFSGVKV

-687 TMKVKVPMDEFN
+687 TMKVKVPMDDFN

-721 KLNNAVQ
+721 KLNNTVQ
-728 SVDNYINRMNS
+728 GVDNYINKMNS

-823 QTFANAGENMNKVLD
+823 QNFANAGENMNKVLD

>member
-184 SARIDQLKNDHQDS
+184 SARIDKLASDHQDS
-198 ITEINKQISLLNGKY
+198 ITEINKQIKLLNGKY

-341 VNVTFPMGAGPGYS
+341 VNVTFPMGAVSGYS

-620 QAVITKFYE
+620 QAVIKKVYE
-629 KKDGTDTRRY
+629 NKTTGVRYEEDKLPAGADLKD
-639 SEDELLA
+639 
-646 AGKNLNEYY
+646 YY

-699 VMIRDI
+699 AMIRDI

-823 QTFANAGENMNKVLD
+823 QNFANAGENMNKVLD

>member
-52 SNLASQL
+52 SSLASQL
-59 QALEGKVGNTDEL
+59 QALEGKVGNTDQL

-79 VLADVSETATDA
+79 VLADVNATATAA
-91 QTTANKNDAQLKSL
+91 QTTANENDAQLKAL
-105 FNEMTNLN
+105 FGATTDLNE
-113 DAVSQLKCV
+113 AVSQLTCV
-122 TDLSDKVLTLEKTLN
+122 SDLSSKVLTLEKTLN
-137 GGDGVDGLVK
+137 GGDGEDGLVK

-153 SDLTTLCNGW
+153 SELTTLCNGW

-184 SARIDQLKNDHQDS
+184 SVRIDKLASDHQDS

-225 DAAAAKKQADSL
+225 DAAAAKKQADSV

-259 LAVTKRELETAFKAA
+259 LAVTKQELETAFKAA

-341 VNVTFPMGAGPGYS
+341 VNVTFPMGAVSGYS

-381 TAMYEESDVY
+381 TAMYENSDVY

-480 DVLNKVTKSGT
+480 DVLKKVTKSGT

-605 TINGDPVVKVDVTQP
+605 TINGDPVVDVDVTQP
-620 QAVITKFYE
+620 QAVITKVYE
-629 KKDGTDTRRY
+629 NKSTGVRY
-639 SEDELLA
+639 NEDELP
-646 AGKNLNEYY
+646 AGANLNDYY
-655 LVDITVTVTDADVK
+655 LVDISVTVKDADVK
-669 LSDFDFSGVKV
+669 LGNFDFSNVKV

-687 TMKVKVPMDEFN
+687 TMKVKVPMDDFN
-699 VMIRDI
+699 AMIRDI

-764 NGGYAQVNALN
+764 NGGYAQVNAVN

-823 QTFANAGENMNKVLD
+823 QNFANAGENMNKVLD